1 MRPAEQARTRRAAAL
16 LRRAE
21 RPVRVLR
28 TLAWPA
34 EVAERFFACAER
46 ELPRVEYVPLDP
58 RPVLEG
64 VAAARRLLRGTAPA
78 QRWLRGA
85 ARSIEAGARMLAAVG
100 TRDFHRWSRRVYG
113 DPLQPTVDG
122 VTTSLDLARQ
132 LDAILADLHPLDLAP
147 GPQVSVGAGLLARRL
162 AQETRRRFGANAP
175 RVEVV
180 AGLAAKAL
188 VGGRTIRI
196 RRGARFSDPEIQQI
210 LQHEAGV
217 HVTTSLNGRAQDAL
231 PLLAAGHPGTTRTQE
246 GLAVF
251 AEFVSGSMDPAR
263 LQRLAGRVLGIQM
276 AMEGADFLDLYR
288 FFLERIGTPQIAFE
302 SARRVVR
309 GGLVT
314 GGAPFTKDGVY
325 LDGLLRVHNFLRAV
339 VHFER
344 VDCLRLL
351 FCGKLDVED
360 IPALA
365 HLVEAGLCRMPRF
378 LPPWAEDLRFLV
390 SYLAYSSFLNR
401 IRLDA
406 VRSHYAGLLAGAPRV
421 PTRRDG

>member
-1 MRPAEQARTRRAAAL
+1 VRRAAVL
-16 LRRAE
+16 LRRSE
-21 RPVRVLR
+21 RSVRVLR
-28 TLAWPA
+28 RLAWPA
-34 EVAERFFACAER
+34 EVAERFFASGAR

-64 VAAARRLLRGTAPA
+64 VAAARRLAKGSSPMPS
-78 QRWLRGA
+78 WLRRA
-85 ARSIEAGARMLAAVG
+85 SRAIEFGARMLAAVG

-132 LDAILADLHPLDLAP
+132 LDAILSDLHPLDLTP
-147 GPQVSVGAGLLARRL
+147 VRPRVVSAAFLARHL
-162 AQETRRRFGANAP
+162 ARETERRFGAQAP
-175 RVEVV
+175 RVRIVG
-180 AGLAAKAL
+180 GLSAKAL
-188 VGGRTIRI
+188 AGSRTNRI
-196 RRGARFSDPEIQQI
+196 RRGESFSDQEIQQ
-210 LQHEAGV
+210 LLHHEAGV
-217 HVTTSLNGRAQDAL
+217 HITTSLNGRAQEVL

-276 AMEGADFLDLYR
+276 SMEGADFLDLYR
-288 FFLERIGTPQIAFE
+288 FFLERIGNPRIAFE

-325 LDGLLRVHNFLRAV
+325 LDGLLRVHNFLRSV

-365 HLVEAGLCRMPRF
+365 HGVAQGLCRMPRF

-401 IRLDA
+401 VRLDA
-406 VRSHYAGLLAGAPRV
+406 VRAHYAGLLAGAPRV
-421 PTRRDG
+421 PVRSRTA